1 LKSHVYTDASRNRP
15 MVIDGLFY
23 GLNGR
28 HTPGVA
34 YIVPRINPIRVIEGA
49 GATTRHI
56 RSLIRKL
63 RLKHCSS
70 LGLARR
76 FLPLMI
82 RVGPPPPIAAPAI
95 CVTRNEV
102 LL

>member
-1 LKSHVYTDASRNRP
+1 MKSRVYADGSRNRP

-63 RLKHCSS
+63 CLKHCSS

-82 RVGPPPPIAAPAI
+82 RVGPPPPIAPPTIGIAG
-95 CVTRNEV
+95 NEV